1 MKTGQNFTGRRKHWK
16 FFWVRNGRQD
26 SRNRT
31 VSIFPL
37 PVNLWLVKWSASEA
51 TGVTALMIAAMISL
65 LVCGCTTHDSAVVP
79 VPSAEGSAHSSSLE
93 VVPVLSRQPEGNV
106 HLEGE
111 LAPYEA
117 VSLFS
122 KVSGFV
128 SRVDVDRGSKV
139 KNGEVLIAI
148 SAPEL
153 GAQRAEAEAKL
164 QGDKSTFERLKAASQ
179 TPGAVA
185 GHELELQEAAVQADN
200 ARVQSLRALEQYLV
214 LRAPFDGVVTERNVH
229 PGAFVGPATGD
240 KAPMLRLEQVARL
253 RLTVAIPERYVSEVT
268 DGTVATFGVS
278 AWPSEKFSGKTE
290 RISHTIDTRTR
301 TMAVELDV
309 DNASGKLAPG
319 MFANVEWPLKRPA
332 ATLWVPTTAVVQS
345 TEKTFVVRVK
355 DGVIDQVT
363 VQRGSATPDL
373 VEVFGNL
380 VDGDLV
386 AKRGSEELRAGATVA
401 TRVVPVPVP
410 SATAR

>member
-1 MKTGQNFTGRRKHWK
+1 MRT
-16 FFWVRNGRQD
+16 
-26 SRNRT
+26 ST
-31 VSIFPL
+31 VSVLWVL
-37 PVNLWLVKWSASEA
+37 PSSRGLITPIAGVLASLVV
-51 TGVTALMIAAMISL
+51 G
-65 LVCGCTTHDSAVVP
+65 GCTTHDSEVP
-79 VPSAEGSAHSSSLE
+79 PTPSAESSAHASSLE
-93 VVPVLSRQPEGNV
+93 VVPVVSRQPEGNV

-139 KNGEVLIAI
+139 KDGQVLLAI

-185 GHELELQEAAVQADN
+185 GHELELQDAAVQADN

-319 MFANVEWPLKRPA
+319 MFATVEWPLKRPA
-332 ATLWVPTTAVVQS
+332 ATLWVPPTAIVQS
-345 TEKTFVVRVK
+345 TEKTFVVRVR

-363 VQRGSATPDL
+363 VQRGAAAPDL
-373 VEVFGNL
+373 VEVFGAL
-380 VDGDLV
+380 QAGDLV
-386 AKRGSEELRAGATVA
+386 AKRGSEELRAGATA
-401 TRVVPVPVP
+401 QTRVVPLPAP
-410 SATAR
+410 SGSAQ

>member
-1 MKTGQNFTGRRKHWK
+1 
-16 FFWVRNGRQD
+16 V
-26 SRNRT
+26 
-31 VSIFPL
+31 
-37 PVNLWLVKWSASEA
+37 
-51 TGVTALMIAAMISL
+51 
-65 LVCGCTTHDSAVVP
+65 
-79 VPSAEGSAHSSSLE
+79 
-93 VVPVLSRQPEGNV
+93 SRQPEGNV

-139 KNGEVLIAI
+139 KNGQVLIAI

-185 GHELELQEAAVQADN
+185 RHELELQEAAVQADN

-214 LRAPFDGVVTERNVH
+214 QRAPFDGVVTERNVH
-229 PGAFVGPATGD
+229 PGAFVGPSTGD
-240 KAPMLRLEQVARL
+240 KAPMLRIEQVARL

-268 DGTVATFGVS
+268 DGSVATFGVS

-319 MFANVEWPLKRPA
+319 MFATVEWPLKRPA
-332 ATLWVPTTAVVQS
+332 ATLWVPPTAVVQS

-380 VDGDLV
+380 ATGDLV
-386 AKRGSEELRAGATVA
+386 AKRGSEELRTGATA
-401 TRVVPVPVP
+401 QTRVMPPPAP
-410 SATAR
+410 SGSAQ